1 MPVLPGGQL
10 RGRIIKKFTQLGPYL
25 REDKCHDNDF
35 FFDCL
40 SVCVSAKQAPD
51 KREFWGWWMVVT
63 AGEQHYSYRWQ
74 TGLFDKQGGWN
85 LKTVPAGA
93 TGLEVESSLQ
103 KFFSTLSDTDVDTGD
118 QYATSNRLFEF
129 VGCRTGQLVK
139 RVTATLSR
147 QLIR

>member
-10 RGRIIKKFTQLGPYL
+10 RGRIIKKFTELGPYL
-25 REDKCHDNDF
+25 REDKCFDNDF

-74 TGLFDKQGGWN
+74 TGLFDKQGGWT
-85 LKTVPAGA
+85 LKNIPTGETV
-93 TGLEVESSLQ
+93 LEVESSLQ
-103 KFFSTLSDTDVDTGD
+103 KFFPRLMALMSTLDINMQPARDCT
-118 QYATSNRLFEF
+118 RLM
-129 VGCRTGQLVK
+129 
-139 RVTATLSR
+139 VTEQSKL
-147 QLIR
+147 